1 MTPEA
6 AEMCGEHNS
15 KLTLGG
21 SVTGGL
27 TRLPSWFSVGGM
39 NDRWT
44 IIGTGVA
51 IAALVSI
58 LHSCQRADMHREFD
72 RVQIQLDGINANVS
86 DLRERVTRIE
96 TRLEY
101 ALPRPADPFPD
112 QSATE

>member
-1 MTPEA
+1 
-6 AEMCGEHNS
+6 
-15 KLTLGG
+15 
-21 SVTGGL
+21 
-27 TRLPSWFSVGGM
+27 
-39 NDRWT
+39 
-44 IIGTGVA
+44 
-51 IAALVSI
+51 
-58 LHSCQRADMHREFD
+58 MHREFD